1 MEKNCCKHPSNSQI
15 YRWWFRNPRN
25 ILTLFQLCSL
35 VDITL
40 PRPTKSNQCWKNV
53 VYFNVEICNIEQR
66 QTKVAYFKVD
76 VNDVRQLWNNLAN
89 FNVEFHN
96 IDQRQN
102 NVLNM
107 TICIKN
113 KHRVKSNEIFWSL
126 ELNFF
131 KSKYPEHKH
140 RTTISLV
147 ENRPALCAAACFTRS
162 CVTKFDYFPIQIVCA
177 FC

>member
-1 MEKNCCKHPSNSQI
+1 MEKNCCKPPSNSQI

-40 PRPTKSNQCWKNV
+40 QRPTKSNRCWKNV

-66 QTKVAYFKVD
+66 QTRVAYFKVD
-76 VNDVRQLWNNLAN
+76 VNDVRQLWNNIVNL
-89 FNVEFHN
+89 NVEFHN

-126 ELNFF
+126 
-131 KSKYPEHKH
+131 K
-140 RTTISLV
+140 
-147 ENRPALCAAACFTRS
+147 
-162 CVTKFDYFPIQIVCA
+162 
-177 FC
+177 

>member
-40 PRPTKSNQCWKNV
+40 RRPAKSNQWWKNV

-66 QTKVAYFKVD
+66 QTRVAYFKVD

-102 NVLNM
+102 NVLNT

-126 ELNFF
+126 
-131 KSKYPEHKH
+131 K
-140 RTTISLV
+140 
-147 ENRPALCAAACFTRS
+147 
-162 CVTKFDYFPIQIVCA
+162 
-177 FC
+177 